1 MRITAK
7 LAWNQ
12 IKRNRYRTIGAILA
26 ILLSTALTTAVF
38 CFVTS
43 ANRMLVSFLGDGYGA
58 YGGVYQSLLL
68 IPAVFF
74 AGLIFVMS
82 VTVISNVFQV
92 SANQRMNEFGI
103 LKCVGG
109 TIKQIKETVFFESIW
124 LSIVGIP
131 LGLVC
136 GLGIGFLGVH
146 ITGNF
151 VMQMNELQQSIIMR
165 PLTMELSFSITPWAL
180 FFSGLFSFFTVLYA
194 AYKPAKKAGNISAL
208 SCIRGLEDTNVII
221 EVQTKKWVKG
231 CFGFEGIL
239 ADRNMSRNKTSF
251 KSTIRILALGITLLL
266 GTGSLILQAGQL
278 KAYMNPGT
286 DDVMMS
292 YSSNRKKQVNE
303 MTGRTEEIYAKP
315 IHSQDAELVR
325 QRLLEY
331 GNIEIIGL
339 GYDNGTY
346 HVDVKAEYLTEGMR
360 QAMETSE
367 EADIELSVDLI
378 VLDQISYEKLCD
390 VAKVPV
396 GSNILLNYY
405 RYNDNGRLQHIV
417 PFSENMTEIVLKKA
431 NGDILPVS
439 VDTFLLESQ
448 VPTHV
453 LALNEN
459 PIRLVVP
466 EAELRFY
473 EWYCNPEDELAYM
486 QYAKSVGKEFFPTFT
501 DDPYVKEGFTVR
513 VSRVDTMVR
522 VLNIAIVMAEIIIY
536 GFVGVL
542 LLIGLVSVV
551 STLSTNVMMR
561 AREFAAL
568 KSVGMTTEGLQ
579 KMLLSESVICTLKA
593 IVWGVPLGILIPYM
607 INVVIRQSL
616 PVLYEIPWGLL
627 MFGISGIFILILAV
641 TFGTVYKLRGQ
652 NLIESIRMKTH

>member
-12 IKRNRYRTIGAILA
+12 IKRNRYRTIGAIVA
-26 ILLSTALTTAVF
+26 IILSTALTTAVF

-43 ANRMLVSFLGDGYGA
+43 ANTMLVSFLGEGYGE
-58 YGGVYQSLLL
+58 YGGAYQSLLV

-74 AGLIFVMS
+74 VGLIFVMS
-82 VTVISNVFQV
+82 VMVISNVFQA

-109 TIKQIKETVFFESIW
+109 TIKQIKETVIFESIW
-124 LSIVGIP
+124 LSIIGIP
-131 LGLVC
+131 VGLIC
-136 GLGIGFLGVH
+136 GVGIGFSVVQ

-151 VMQMNELQQSIIMR
+151 VTQMNELQQSIIMR

-180 FFSGLFSFFTVLYA
+180 FFSALFSFFTVLYA
-194 AYKPAKKAGNISAL
+194 AYKPAKKAGNVSAL
-208 SCIRGLEDTNVII
+208 SCIRGLEDTNVIT
-221 EVQTKKWVKG
+221 EVCTKKWVKD

-239 ADRNMSRNKTSF
+239 ADRNMSRNKTGF
-251 KSTIRILALGITLLL
+251 KSTIRVLALGIFLLL
-266 GTGSLILQAGQL
+266 GAGSLVLQAQQL
-278 KAYMNPGT
+278 KAYMDPGT

-292 YSSNRKKQVNE
+292 YSSNRKKHVNE
-303 MTGRTEEIYAKP
+303 MTGKTEEIFAKP
-315 IHSQDAELVR
+315 IHSQAAEMVR
-325 QRLLEY
+325 QRLSEY

-339 GYDNGTY
+339 GYDNATY
-346 HVDVKAEYLTEGMR
+346 HVDVAFEYFTEGMR
-360 QAMETSE
+360 QATGTST
-367 EADIELSVDLI
+367 EANIELNVDLI
-378 VLDQISYEKLCD
+378 VLDQTSYRKLCD

-405 RYNDNGRLQHIV
+405 RYNNDGRLQHIV
-417 PFSENMTEIVLKKA
+417 PFSEKMTEIVLKKA

-439 VDTFLLESQ
+439 VDAFLPESQ
-448 VPTHV
+448 VPAHV

-473 EWYCNPEDELAYM
+473 DWYCNPEDELAYI
-486 QYAKSVGKEFFPTFT
+486 QYAKSVGEEFFPTVT
-501 DDPYVKEGFTVR
+501 DDSYVKEGFTVR
-513 VSRVDTMVR
+513 VSRVDTMVQ

-542 LLIGLVSVV
+542 LLIGLVSVT
-551 STLSTNVMMR
+551 SMLSTNIMMR
-561 AREFAAL
+561 AREFAIL
-568 KSVGMTTEGLQ
+568 KSVGMTTKGLQ

-593 IVWGVPLGILIPYM
+593 IVWGVPFGIVIPYM
-607 INVVIRQSL
+607 INVVIRQVV
-616 PVLYEIPWGLL
+616 PVLYEVPWVLL
-627 MFGISGIFILILAV
+627 MLSISGIFILIFAV
-641 TFGTVYKLRGQ
+641 TFATVYKLRRQ
-652 NLIESIRMKTH
+652 NLIESIRMKTE

>member
-26 ILLSTALTTAVF
+26 IILSTALTTAVF

-43 ANRMLVSFLGDGYGA
+43 ANRMLVSFLGDGYGE
-58 YGGVYQSLLL
+58 YGGAYKSLLL

-74 AGLIFVMS
+74 MGLIFAMS

-92 SANQRMNEFGI
+92 SANQRMNELGI

-109 TIKQIKETVFFESIW
+109 TTKQIKETVIYEGIW
-124 LSIVGIP
+124 LSIIGIP

-136 GLGIGFLGVH
+136 GLGTGFIGVH

-151 VMQMNELQQSIIMR
+151 VREMNELQQSIIMR
-165 PLTMELSFSITPWAL
+165 PFTMELSFSIMPWAL
-180 FFSGLFSFFTVLYA
+180 FFSVLFSFFTVLYA

-208 SCIRGLEDTNVII
+208 SCIRGLEDTNAII

-239 ADRNMSRNKTSF
+239 ADRNMSRNKTNF
-251 KSTIRILALGITLLL
+251 KSTTRILALGITLLL
-266 GTGSLILQAGQL
+266 GTGSLVLQAEQL

-303 MTGRTEEIYAKP
+303 VTERTEEIYAKP

-331 GNIEIIGL
+331 GDIEITGI

-346 HVDVKAEYLTEGMR
+346 HVDVDAEYLTEDMR
-360 QAMETSE
+360 QAMETWE
-367 EADIELSVDLI
+367 EAAIELSVDLI
-378 VLDQISYEKLCD
+378 VLDQTSYEQLCD
-390 VAKVPV
+390 VAKVPI

-417 PFSENMTEIVLKKA
+417 PFSENMTEIVLKRA

-448 VPTHV
+448 VPTYV
-453 LALNEN
+453 LGLNEN

-473 EWYCNPEDELAYM
+473 DWYCNPEDELAYM
-486 QYAKSVGKEFFPTFT
+486 QYAKSVGEEFFPTVT
-501 DDPYVKEGFTVR
+501 DDSYAKEGFTVR

-542 LLIGLVSVV
+542 LLIGLVSVI

-561 AREFAAL
+561 TREFAVL

-607 INVVIRQSL
+607 INVVIRQAV
-616 PVLYEIPWGLL
+616 PVLYHIPWGLL
-627 MFGISGIFILILAV
+627 LSSIGGVFLLTLAV
-641 TFGTVYKLRGQ
+641 TFGAINKLKEQ
-652 NLIESIRMKTH
+652 NLIECIRSQ